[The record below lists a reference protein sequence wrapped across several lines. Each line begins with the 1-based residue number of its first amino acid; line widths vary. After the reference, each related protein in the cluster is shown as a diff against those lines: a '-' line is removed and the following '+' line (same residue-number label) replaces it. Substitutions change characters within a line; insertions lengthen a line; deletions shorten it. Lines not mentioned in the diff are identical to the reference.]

1 MLFYCLYINDNLKIW
16 QTREILSN
24 YQIKILIATMPS
36 IQRSL
41 VHEMKWTD
49 QGILVMKMLL
59 FDLKVSISH
68 RFHCTDEIMCVS
80 KCRSFRTLYTSTL
93 VFKTSFH
100 EELQF
105 YVFSKSCQIIQN
117 GGSTLVYLCKCLQ
130 HWWKYDHTNT
140 QMKPYN

>member
-1 MLFYCLYINDNLKIW
+1 MLFYCLYIIDNLKIW

-24 YQIKILIATMPS
+24 HQIKILIATMPS
-36 IQRSL
+36 VQRNL

-49 QGILVMKMLL
+49 QGILVMKMFL
-59 FDLKVSISH
+59 FDPKVSISH

-93 VFKTSFH
+93 VFKNSFH

-105 YVFSKSCQIIQN
+105 YVFSKSCQIYTQR
-117 GGSTLVYLCKCLQ
+117 
-130 HWWKYDHTNT
+130 WKYTCLPLQMPTALVKVWSYKHTNET
-140 QMKPYN
+140 L